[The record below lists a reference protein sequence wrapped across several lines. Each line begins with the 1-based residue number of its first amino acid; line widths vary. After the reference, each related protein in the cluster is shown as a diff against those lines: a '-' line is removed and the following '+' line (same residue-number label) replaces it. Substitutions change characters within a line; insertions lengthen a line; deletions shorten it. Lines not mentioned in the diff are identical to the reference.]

1 MALGKKRQR
10 KLPSTYGRRNSN
22 TNAAQRIHDL
32 FSANND
38 RLDRDTNLGK
48 ITTANPS
55 PGRTKK
61 TLGPTPLHSSQT
73 AEPTTE
79 STVRKSAAMAN
90 EPNEEDVGTIVAV
103 TDCSRDI
110 ALRYLRVKKTTEAA
124 LNAILDG
131 EDISKE
137 EQSSQ
142 WTEDPWNADRDGN
155 MNNGDNNL
163 RPLGGTSTA
172 PTRVGTP
179 SGNMSAPTSRDD
191 EDAQLARALA
201 ASQDNSTMSF
211 QQESGVI
218 HADGTSQQQSY
229 GPATKDQSAHD
240 MEWGMVLSAQPAS
253 SEIVPD
259 VERPEDRKNMGGEPR
274 FLKNLPMGG
283 YLPNFLTIGH
293 SIPAMREALLL
304 RDYTMAQYG
313 TDAEWWKGHQIAL
326 PKIVHTES
334 GAPAD
339 AEIDK
344 WDEFIAETQRL
355 MAALDESER
364 SYVSANA
371 LTQSEIMRHAQKD
384 DMVTA
389 FLQRFLSATDA
400 RTDRYEEMRS
410 FFCTRIGSSQGMD
423 EPYAETL
430 DVTFETTGDDKV
442 GLLEALDSLLW
453 DTKSKDCEDRDNYI
467 EKGADVLVLSAK
479 QENPNV
485 EKLQLQAPS
494 TLYIDK
500 YLKQNLDA
508 SKPLRLEIVEQRRR
522 FTKLNAVINKLTE
535 WPHPTQS
542 HTKLDARA
550 MLQHTLGHFSGK
562 NMADASKADSENGI
576 VVNGTSAPEQPHY
589 AEIAAKLEAISIS
602 VDQKIA
608 KLQKQKEEIQKN
620 VSKLSN
626 SSPPQLEEEGLK
638 ERYTLMGV
646 ATKPNITYVLRPKA
660 DREDDNMSTDSQ
672 DEATPDG
679 MQWWRI
685 EYAVNSTQPRISKA
699 AVEGDIVIQAIEV
712 EHTSALLV
720 YASDRAV
727 DFSHLISEL
736 PPALHQF
743 VEDDNLHFNIELHEA
758 TRTRPPPAYEFSHDG
773 DIPRQSIEPTSAR
786 RGSMDSTCANL
797 SGGNSRRGS
806 QDQDM
811 GPIYNNYNG
820 GLANSGLPPSST
832 DHDLPA
838 SSSTAQHVEH
848 LESDN
853 VTEIHLSPPRYPHDS
868 LDSSSTLGVGS
879 GSEGASHQ
887 EMVETKR
894 EGFVPPGLQQRG
906 DATDAKMEDAGQG
919 NAR

>member
-1 MALGKKRQR
+1 MAIE
-10 KLPSTYGRRNSN
+10 PS
-22 TNAAQRIHDL
+22 D
-32 FSANND
+32 
-38 RLDRDTNLGK
+38 
-48 ITTANPS
+48 
-55 PGRTKK
+55 
-61 TLGPTPLHSSQT
+61 
-73 AEPTTE
+73 
-79 STVRKSAAMAN
+79 
-90 EPNEEDVGTIVAV
+90 EDVGTIMAV
-103 TDCSRDI
+103 TDCSREH
-110 ALRYLRVKKTTEAA
+110 ALKYLRVKKTTEAA
-124 LNAILDG
+124 INAILDG

-137 EQSSQ
+137 EQSSV
-142 WTEDPWNADRDGN
+142 WTEDVWNTDREGN

-179 SGNMSAPTSRDD
+179 SGNMSAPTNRDD

-201 ASQDNSTMSF
+201 ESENNSMMPF
-211 QQESGVI
+211 QQESGVV
-218 HADGTSQQQSY
+218 HADGTSQQRSY

-240 MEWGMVLSAQPAS
+240 REWGMVLSAQPAS
-253 SEIVPD
+253 SEVVPD
-259 VERPEDRKNMGGEPR
+259 VERPEERKNMEGQPR

-283 YLPNFLTIGH
+283 YLPNLLTIGH
-293 SIPAMREALLL
+293 SIPAMREKLLL

-339 AEIDK
+339 AEIDQ
-344 WDEFIAETQRL
+344 WDEFISETQRL
-355 MAALDESER
+355 MSFLDASER
-364 SYVSANA
+364 SYASVNA
-371 LTQSEIMRHAQKD
+371 LTQSEMMKQAQKD

-389 FLQRFLSATDA
+389 FLQRFVRAADS
-400 RTDRYEEMRS
+400 RTDRFEEMRS
-410 FFCTRIGSSQGMD
+410 FFSTKIGSSQGIN

-453 DTKSKDCEDRDNYI
+453 DTISKDCEDRDNYI

-494 TLYIDK
+494 TLYLDK
-500 YLKQNLDA
+500 YLKKNLDV
-508 SKPLRLEIVEQRRR
+508 SKPLRLEIAEQRRR

-542 HTKLDARA
+542 NTKLDARA

-562 NMADASKADSENGI
+562 NMADASKADSESGI

-589 AEIAAKLEAISIS
+589 ADIAAKLEAISFS
-602 VDQKIA
+602 VDEKIA
-608 KLQKQKEEIQKN
+608 KLQKQKEEIQKTI
-620 VSKLSN
+620 SKLSN
-626 SSPPQLEEEGLK
+626 SSPAKLEEEGLK

-646 ATKPNITYVLRPKA
+646 STKPNITYVLRPKLEG
-660 DREDDNMSTDSQ
+660 DEDDNMSLDSQ
-672 DEATPDG
+672 DEATPAG

-699 AVEGDIVIQAIEV
+699 AIEGDIVIQAIEV

-727 DFSHLISEL
+727 DFSNFNQEL
-736 PPALHQF
+736 PPNLAKF
-743 VEDDNLHFNIELHEA
+743 VEDDNFLFNVELHEA
-758 TRTRPPPAYEFSHDG
+758 NRTRPPPAYEYAHDG
-773 DIPRQSIEPTSAR
+773 DVPRQSIEPTSVR
-786 RGSMDSTCANL
+786 RASMDSTCANL

-806 QDQDM
+806 HDD
-811 GPIYNNYNG
+811 GLGDHSYNYNG

-832 DHDLPA
+832 TEHIPS
-838 SSSTAQHVEH
+838 SSSTAQHVEN

-853 VTEIHLSPPRYPHDS
+853 VTEIHLSPPRYQQDT
-868 LDSSSTLGVGS
+868 LDSSTFGA
-879 GSEGASHQ
+879 GASSERSGGGGMQQQ

-894 EGFVPPGLQQRG
+894 APFVPPPGLQQRRDG
-906 DATDAKMEDAGQG
+906 GTDAKMEDAAQIDGEVGQEN
-919 NAR
+919 NARS